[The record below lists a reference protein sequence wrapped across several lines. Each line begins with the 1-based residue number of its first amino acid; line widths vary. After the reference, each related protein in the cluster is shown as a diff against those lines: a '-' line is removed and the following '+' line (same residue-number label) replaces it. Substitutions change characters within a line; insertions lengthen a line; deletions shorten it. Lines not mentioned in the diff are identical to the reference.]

1 MGFEY
6 ALVHLKY
13 TIPPG
18 IVLTLLYRPFLS
30 RLDLYKIAFLISI
43 AVVSTI
49 PWDSYLIRRK
59 VWTYPPHVIIGP
71 TLFDIP
77 AEEVFF
83 FIIQTYNTSLL
94 YLLLSK
100 PVFHLVYLPSQKHQT
115 AQWNLGHAI
124 LAILVTGGGC
134 LMWRGDEGTYLGL
147 ILAWAGSFALLLW
160 SLSSRFLLKLPYTS
174 TVAPIA
180 ISTVYLWIVDT
191 LALKRGTWT
200 IESGTKFGVHLW
212 DGLEIEEAVFFLATN
227 ILIVF
232 GLVSFDHAM
241 TILLTFPKLF
251 PRVPELPSPVMLVQ
265 ALLTDVSE
273 YDEDR
278 VIGIQQAVQRLK
290 KKSRSFYLASSTFSG
305 RLRIDLILLYSFCRV
320 ADDLVDNSSTETE
333 ARKWIVKLT
342 HYLDKAYASKEAQI
356 ISKEPSV
363 HAYITEHFPDSAQPA
378 LRLLPTHLLSFGPLY
393 ELLEGFKMDLEFHEN
408 DFSKALRTF
417 PIEEEH
423 DLEVYAARV
432 AGTVAEL
439 CLELVFFHSYTAT
452 TGAQRDYLVRAGGR
466 MGVALQYVNIARDIA
481 TDAAIGRVYL
491 PTSWLKSEGLA
502 PQDILENPDR
512 RGIEMLRS
520 RLLDKAFGVYREA
533 IGAISQLP
541 VDARAP
547 MRVAVESY
555 MEIGRVLTEKG
566 YKVKEGKATVPKL
579 RRLKVAWK
587 ALNAG

>member
-18 IVLTLLYRPFLS
+18 IALTLLYRPFLN
-30 RLDLYKIAFLISI
+30 RIDLYKIAFLISI

-59 VWTYPPHVIIGP
+59 IWTYPPHVIIGP

-100 PVFHLVYLPSQKHQT
+100 PVFHPAYLPNQNHQAT
-115 AQWNLGHAI
+115 QWNLGHAV
-124 LAILVTGGGC
+124 LAFFVTGGGF
-134 LMWRGDEGTYLGL
+134 LVWRGNEGTYLGL
-147 ILAWAGSFALLLW
+147 ILAWAGPFALLLW
-160 SLSSRFLLKLPYTS
+160 SLSSQFLLNLPSSS

-180 ISTVYLWIVDT
+180 IPTLYLWVVDT

-232 GLVSFDHAM
+232 GLVAFDHAM
-241 TILLTFPKLF
+241 AILLTFPKLF
-251 PRVPELPSPVMLVQ
+251 PHVAELPSPSMLVQ
-265 ALLTDVSE
+265 ALITDVSK

-290 KKSRSFYLASSTFSG
+290 RKSRSFYLASSTFSG
-305 RLRIDLILLYSFCRV
+305 RLRTDLILLYSFCRV
-320 ADDLVDNSSTETE
+320 ADDLVDNASSEEE
-333 ARKWIVKLT
+333 ARKWIGKLT
-342 HYLDKAYASKEAQI
+342 HYMDKTYASKEDRI
-356 ISKEPSV
+356 VSKEPSV
-363 HAYITEHFPDSAQPA
+363 HAYITENFPGSAQPA

-393 ELLEGFKMDLEFHEN
+393 ELFEGFKTDLEFLGN
-408 DFSKALRTF
+408 SSSKALRRF

-439 CLELVFFHSYTAT
+439 CLELVFFHSHST
-452 TGAQRDYLVRAGGR
+452 TTSAQRDLLVQAGGR
-466 MGVALQYVNIARDIA
+466 MGIALQYVNIARDIA

-491 PTSWLKSEGLA
+491 PKSWLKSQGLV
-502 PQDILENPDR
+502 PQDVIDNPDR
-512 RGIEMLRS
+512 RGIEKLRS
-520 RLLDKAFGVYREA
+520 KLLDKAFGVYREA

-541 VDARAP
+541 LDARAP

-566 YKVKEGKATVPKL
+566 YKVKQGKATVPKL

-587 ALNAG
+587 ALNVE